1 MDAPSSSQVVFAF
14 HPKKYPMKAKSGR
27 QTQTHIESGDIF
39 DLIGKSAN
47 IQQASDAMLAM
58 AHPLRLKI
66 LCLLGSGELS
76 VQEIVDAVGTT
87 QSNVSQH
94 LAILKAQNMIASRKK
109 ATKMFYKIE
118 DPRILRMI
126 TLTRDIFCRT

>member
-1 MDAPSSSQVVFAF
+1 MSGSQVILAQKEMVVTMNR
-14 HPKKYPMKAKSGR
+14 K
-27 QTQTHIESGDIF
+27 TQKTIPAESEDIF
-39 DLIGKSAN
+39 DLIGKSGN
-47 IQQASDAMLAM
+47 IQRASEAMLAM

-94 LAILKAQNMIASRKK
+94 LTILRAQKIITSRKD

-118 DPRILRMI
+118 DARILRMI
-126 TLTRDIFCRT
+126 TLTRDIFCNA

>member
-1 MDAPSSSQVVFAF
+1 MSGSQVILAQKEMVVTMNR
-14 HPKKYPMKAKSGR
+14 K
-27 QTQTHIESGDIF
+27 TQKTIPAESEDIF
-39 DLIGKSAN
+39 DLIGKSGN
-47 IQQASDAMLAM
+47 IQRASEAMLAM

-94 LAILKAQNMIASRKK
+94 LTILRAQKIITSRKD

-118 DPRILRMI
+118 DASILRMI
-126 TLTRDIFCRT
+126 TLTRDIFCHA

>member
-1 MDAPSSSQVVFAF
+1 MDVPPSSQVVFAF
-14 HPKKYPMKAKSGR
+14 HPKTYAMKAKTHR
-27 QTQTHIESGDIF
+27 TTQSHIETGDIF
-39 DLIGKSAN
+39 ELIGKSDN

-94 LAILKAQNMIASRKK
+94 LGILKAQKMIASRKK